1 MREPQ
6 ILVKFPDAAIGI
18 IKLPFYCPKPMC
30 GNLRA
35 TEEVNLQPVST
46 QERTDKANDVGQPST
61 ATTSAL
67 KDRHVASAER
77 TGLSVLWA
85 NRKILMLLTHRDV
98 SNRYKGSLLGKLWPL
113 LHPLGQLV
121 IYTFVFSIVLKIR
134 FGGSD
139 STSNFAIYFMAGMIP
154 WSIFAESVSRAAT
167 CILENPNFVTK
178 VVFPTEVLPLVNL
191 CSAVCTQFIA
201 FVILLGAVAI
211 FGGGIHATLPL
222 LLFPCICLV
231 AFSAG
236 ASWILASLGVF
247 VRDTRH
253 FVSLALQAGMYA
265 TPILY
270 PSSSVPKEYQ
280 WVLALNPLA
289 GIIDDFRRVMLEGV
303 MPDWSGMVIYGA
315 VSFLIFGLGLAFFLK
330 TKKSFADVM

>member
-1 MREPQ
+1 
-6 ILVKFPDAAIGI
+6 
-18 IKLPFYCPKPMC
+18 MC

-35 TEEVNLQPVST
+35 NEEVNLQPVST
-46 QERTDKANDVGQPST
+46 QERADTANNVDQAS
-61 ATTSAL
+61 SA
-67 KDRHVASAER
+67 RASGLIDHSAASGSER
-77 TGLSVLWA
+77 SGLSVLWA

-201 FVILLGAVAI
+201 FAILLCAVAM
-211 FGGGIHATLPL
+211 FGGGIHPTLPL
-222 LLFPCICLV
+222 LLLPSICLV

-270 PSSSVPKEYQ
+270 PSNSVPKEYQ

-303 MPDWSGMVIYGA
+303 TPDWSGMFSYGA
-315 VSFLIFGLGLAFFLK
+315 VSFLVFGLGLTFFLK

>member
-1 MREPQ
+1 M
-6 ILVKFPDAAIGI
+6 
-18 IKLPFYCPKPMC
+18 
-30 GNLRA
+30 
-35 TEEVNLQPVST
+35 QPVST
-46 QERTDKANDVGQPST
+46 QERAEKLNTVAADKDS
-61 ATTSAL
+61 ATTS
-67 KDRHVASAER
+67 KREGSAAFCQDPR
-77 TGLSVLWA
+77 GLSTLWT
-85 NRKILMLLTHRDV
+85 NRKILLLLTQRDV

-121 IYTFVFSIVLKIR
+121 IYSFVFSIVLKIR

-191 CSAVCTQFIA
+191 CSAVWTQFIA
-201 FVILLGAVAI
+201 FAILLGAVAI

-222 LLFPCICLV
+222 LVLPCVFLA

-236 ASWILASLGVF
+236 FSWLLASLGVF

-289 GIIDDFRRVMLEGV
+289 GIIDDFRRVLLEGA
-303 MPDWSGMVIYGA
+303 MPDWSGMLNYGV
-315 VSFLIFGLGLAFFLK
+315 VSFLVFGLGLAFFLK

>member
-1 MREPQ
+1 MNNASGAALQAQVAPALANEAKEPSA
-6 ILVKFPDAAIGI
+6 F
-18 IKLPFYCPKPMC
+18 
-30 GNLRA
+30 
-35 TEEVNLQPVST
+35 ST
-46 QERTDKANDVGQPST
+46 
-61 ATTSAL
+61 
-67 KDRHVASAER
+67 
-77 TGLSVLWA
+77 LWV

-113 LHPLGQLV
+113 LHPLGQLL
-121 IYTFVFSIVLKIR
+121 IYSFVFSIVLKIK
-134 FGGSD
+134 FGDST
-139 STSNFAIYFMAGMIP
+139 STSNFALYFMTGMIP
-154 WSIFAESVSRAAT
+154 WSIFSESVSRATT

-201 FVILLGAVAI
+201 FALLLGAIAI
-211 FGGGIHATLPL
+211 FGGGLHSTLPL
-222 LLFPCICLV
+222 LILPCICLV

-236 ASWILASLGVF
+236 VSWLLASLGVF

-253 FVSLALQAGMYA
+253 FVSLGLQAGMYA

-270 PSSSVPKEYQ
+270 PAASVPKEYQ

-289 GIIDDFRRVMLEGV
+289 GIIDDFRKVMLEGA
-303 MPDWSGMVIYGA
+303 MPDWSGMASYGT
-315 VSFLIFGLGLAFFLK
+315 VSFLVFALGLMFFLK